1 MRYSERVD
9 LIVEELG
16 KYNPLTKKKEVV
28 QKTYTNVPCNVNRLT
43 RERTQLEFGEMAKD
57 MSVVRL
63 PKQLRFEPTHVFL
76 KGRKYKIMDIRV
88 YDRSTSLFVSE
99 VLCNGN

>member
-1 MRYSERVD
+1 MRYYSRATLVIEQQNR
-9 LIVEELG
+9 
-16 KYNPLTKKKEVV
+16 YNPLTKKKEVV
-28 QKTYTNVPCNVNRLT
+28 QKTYSNVPCNVNRLS